1 MRYAPLLVA
10 LLALTA
16 LPACQSTAIQPK
28 AKLCV
33 EAPQDLKEAT
43 YKLEV
48 SLN

>member
-1 MRYAPLLVA
+1 MRYVSLLVT
-10 LLALTA
+10 LFVLTT
-16 LPACQSTAIQPK
+16 LPACQSTAVHPK

-33 EAPQDLKEAT
+33 EAPEDLKEVN